1 MGRSDS
7 LDNVVKWIKFEQL
20 IPRTI
25 LRLKKPFVYQINRT
39 VLQCCRLIAYTDI
52 PDLLDKRSIEDHAQ
66 KGVKNAD

>member
-1 MGRSDS
+1 
-7 LDNVVKWIKFEQL
+7 
-20 IPRTI
+20 
-25 LRLKKPFVYQINRT
+25 VYQINRT